1 MEPLAGVGS
10 DIRGRT
16 LEEQLRA
23 KNGVYDS
30 ATSVIWRLGV
40 YEPVHEGWRF
50 TNIGGRTVL
59 NFIGDLAKLEPQSC
73 ALEIGS
79 GLGDTCR
86 YLVERF
92 GCTVVGVDMNETQV
106 LHARSMAEDKGM
118 TDRLIFLAASIEN
131 PGTIEMLRA
140 FTPARG
146 VDLIYTMD
154 VLILTANPEAI
165 LDEAVKL
172 LRPGGWLALN
182 EVTSGPAM
190 TEDVRKY
197 LWEMDGM
204 KSLLAPAD
212 YMKLIRDAGMTKL
225 RMVDRTPLALSC
237 FRKMADA
244 FAEKRSEIVEGAGL
258 AHYEDWRQVID
269 LYIKYFDQ
277 GQLLYTQLLAT

>member
-1 MEPLAGVGS
+1 M
-10 DIRGRT
+10 
-16 LEEQLRA
+16 RA

-30 ATSVIWRLGV
+30 ATSIIWRLGV

-59 NFIGDLAKLEPQSC
+59 NFIGGLGKLGPQSC

-86 YLVERF
+86 YLAERF

-106 LHARSMAEDKGM
+106 HHARSMAEAKRM
-118 TDRLIFLAASIEN
+118 TDRLVFVTASIED
-131 PGTIEMLRA
+131 PGSMERLRA
-140 FTPARG
+140 STPAQG

-154 VLILTANPEAI
+154 VLMLTANPAAI
-165 LDEAVKL
+165 LDKTVKL

-190 TEDVRKY
+190 TEDVREH

-204 KSLLAPAD
+204 RSLLAPAE
-212 YMKLIRDAGMTKL
+212 YVKLIQDAGMTEL
-225 RMVDRTPLALSC
+225 RIVDRTPLALSC
-237 FRKMADA
+237 FRTMANA
-244 FAEKRSEIVEGAGL
+244 FAEKRSEMVEGAGL
-258 AHYEDWRQVID
+258 AHYDDWCQAIE
-269 LYIKYFDQ
+269 LYIRYFDQ